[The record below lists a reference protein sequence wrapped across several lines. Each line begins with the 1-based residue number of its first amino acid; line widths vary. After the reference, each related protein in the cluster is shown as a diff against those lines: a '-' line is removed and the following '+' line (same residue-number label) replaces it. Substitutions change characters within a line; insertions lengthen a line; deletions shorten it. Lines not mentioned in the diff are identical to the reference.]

1 MKKEKITYI
10 SNQQKQEC
18 KQLLASLKQKISYL
32 KIDLLRKYRKT
43 TTREYLLKEDD
54 NIEDIAYRCNEDY
67 ILNDYERI
75 INNKNLEVAFTTLS
89 PLQKKIIWLNFFKG
103 YSQQEISKLMN
114 TSPSAISQ
122 IKNRALKKMKKE
134 IKDL

>member
-18 KQLLASLKQKISYL
+18 KQLLAYLKQKISYL